1 MGCNVRAGYEIFE
14 MGFEYQILEE
24 KVIDL
29 LQKYAKDQY
38 TIEKVAPHVAKTSL
52 LPNHLYQDL
61 GFRSRVEMGCFMK
74 EHFPKLSELKPKDKL
89 WKKFIYD
96 SIDEIAPA
104 CKECKDQI
112 NCFSCKDAGA
122 TEPFFPN

>member
-1 MGCNVRAGYEIFE
+1 MSCHIQGEYEVFE

-24 KVIDL
+24 KVKQF

-38 TIEKVAPHVAKTSL
+38 AIETVAPHVAKTSL

-61 GFRSRVEMGCFMK
+61 GFRSRVEMGNFMK
-74 EHFPKLSELKPKDKL
+74 EYFPKLAQLKPKEKL

-96 SIDEIAPA
+96 SIYEVAPA

-112 NCFSCKDAGA
+112 NCFSCKV
-122 TEPFFPN
+122 